1 MATILIVDNENH
13 CIESILDLIS
23 QCNFNF
29 DFITSAQNVE
39 DALYKTKEY
48 NPDLIFLDVQL
59 GNKTCFDFLS
69 QLKRRDFDLIFIT
82 AYDQYAIKAFEFSAL
97 DYLLKPINIDDFRRA
112 VKKYQN
118 KVSRKDFDNK
128 MNVLLHNLHNEKSK
142 KKITI
147 PSQEGLEF
155 LELQEIVR
163 FQADGNYTH
172 IFMNDGT
179 KFTASKSLKF
189 FDEMLSELNFFR
201 VHHSHIINL
210 EFVKRYYR
218 GKGGYLIMEDDTTVN
233 VSVRKKD
240 SLLKFLTEYY

>member
-29 DFITSAQNVE
+29 DCILSALTVE
-39 DALYKTKEY
+39 DAISKTQEY

-69 QLKRRDFDLIFIT
+69 KIKKRDFDLIFVT
-82 AYDQYAIKAFEFSAL
+82 AYDQYAIKAFKFSAL

-112 VKKYQN
+112 VKKYHN
-118 KVSRKDFDNK
+118 KVSREYFDNK
-128 MNVLLHNLHNEKSK
+128 MNVLFHNLHNDTSK
-142 KKITI
+142 RKIAI

-155 LELQEIVR
+155 LELQEIIR

-172 IFMNDGT
+172 IFMKNGT
-179 KFTASKSLKF
+179 KFTASKTLKF
-189 FDEMLSELNFFR
+189 FDEMLTDLNFFR
-201 VHHSHIINL
+201 VHHSHMINL
-210 EFVKRYYR
+210 EYVRKYYK
-218 GKGGYLIMEDDTTVN
+218 GKGGYLIMEDDTSVN

-240 SLLKFLTEYY
+240 SLLKFLTEHY